1 MRIASRS
8 YINNLSYGLARA
20 SQTLQRLSSQLTSAK
35 RITKPSDD
43 PVGAGEILRRNADLA
58 AVTSH
63 QRTIHAGLRTA
74 QSGDVALDDIGV
86 GLRKISTLIIEANSS
101 STPEPALQ
109 AIANE
114 IRSVAGR
121 IRDNANM
128 SVAGRY
134 LFAGFLDRTMPFVE
148 GAPDTITYQG
158 DSSEQKV
165 PVAPGRTAPV
175 TIAGDYLLNFE
186 DAGGKRAIAG
196 LDKDAFTV
204 LEETAQA
211 IEDKQ
216 LTELE
221 QLSEEV
227 ELLRDHAV
235 QCRAKLGVYVQR
247 LQAAENVA
255 KEQELGTRR
264 ILAEIEDVDIAQAVL
279 ELKNHELLYQAA
291 LLAVGQVMRMPTLFE
306 IAY

>member
-8 YINNLSYGLARA
+8 YIDNLSYGLARA

-43 PVGAGEILRRNADLA
+43 PVGAGEILRRHADLA
-58 AVTSH
+58 ATTSH

-74 QSGDVALDDIGV
+74 QSGDAALDDIGV
-86 GLRKISTLIIEANSS
+86 GLRKISTLIIQANNS
-101 STPEPALQ
+101 STPESALR

-114 IRSVAGR
+114 VRSVAGK
-121 IRDNANM
+121 IRDDANTA
-128 SVAGRY
+128 VAGRY
-134 LFAGFLDRTMPFVE
+134 LFAGLLDRTMPFVE
-148 GAPDTITYQG
+148 DPPGTIIYQG

-175 TIAGDYLLNFE
+175 TIPGDYLLNFE
-186 DAGGKRAIAG
+186 DVGGERAIAG
-196 LDKDAFTV
+196 LDKDIFTV

-235 QCRAKLGVYVQR
+235 QCRAKMGVYVQR

-255 KEQELGTRR
+255 KDHEVETLRM
-264 ILAEIEDVDIAQAVL
+264 LSEIEDVDIAQAVL
-279 ELKNHELLYQAA
+279 ELKSVELTYQAA
-291 LLAVGQVMRMPTLFE
+291 LLAVGQVAQLPTLFE
-306 IAY
+306 VAY